1 MNKTEKSIYELLRKN
16 VLLRD
21 DQGVYTIFPQKL
33 LIQAS
38 GKSERTVRYSLKNL
52 EEKKYI
58 IRELY
63 REINLLKIYFLKE
76 EDLTG
81 LEIIEHLEND
91 TSLFENKSSPS
102 ERCNPLYESCP
113 SSSENCPS
121 LSENCPSSSENCP
134 SLSENCPSLSE
145 NCPSSSENDT
155 SPSENCPSSSENCPS
170 PSSENC
176 PSYTYCVG
184 EIRRDD
190 IQVIAQKPR
199 HIHTELSS
207 ITAQKKFHDM
217 PDSSA
222 SHFLFDILSS
232 GKDIADLPARKRPV
246 NHNTMYEVKQNGDRR
261 LISMETKEGTSKVTV
276 ELEDINKINKA
287 GKKFLILAL
296 VKANEQA
303 LYNGELT
310 RDYISFPLQEL
321 VDYGLYSQL
330 NGARKGF
337 EAGAEGLTSIKIK
350 GTIRR
355 SKKSTATIKALEVPF
370 TGAKI
375 ENNQCTIYLNT
386 RIDWHFL
393 TQYFTKLPKY
403 YFKLSNRASDLLYYI
418 FYLARQHTNEIAAR
432 GYFTISFR
440 AIHSML
446 KLPSEVCNPKPQQ
459 FIKTPIEEAIEEIEN
474 EHMKMYNNMDF
485 SLEPV
490 YDENSNITEYLNN
503 GYLKITLHGS
513 FAEPFII
520 QCQEQKKKIQQSE
533 QKTARIEEKVAAIRK
548 SKKAEK

>member
-121 LSENCPSSSENCP
+121 F
-134 SLSENCPSLSE
+134 
-145 NCPSSSENDT
+145 SENDT
-155 SPSENCPSSSENCPS
+155 SPSENCPSPSENCPS
-170 PSSENC
+170 PSENC